1 MAIPIRLL
9 AGANGEIQVDLNA
22 QSIDIGVD
30 RNISAFP
37 TPNNVLKR
45 FASDTNIPRITVE
58 IDGILDD
65 DAGIDT
71 PTGVQR
77 TLPSR
82 MLFNFGSMLPTE
94 PFSPFRPV
102 KASKLFTSVA
112 VGGATGGHSVSV
124 ERVNYPPMVASAD
137 VAKGSSAQL
146 LNLNTSGFKYGLSAP
161 IQMNLKFSGAHSAG
175 ATGALTV
182 ASTLKVQGSALSIS
196 DDPDSL
202 GASSLLNIGDRVV
215 KSDGTLLG
223 LVSALTSTTITFT
236 SALPNAISA
245 NDEVFVSPK
254 CFNSRGDFVGY
265 VSNLV
270 LGSDFLFDI
279 TLSENALVDILA
291 GDTITINQSDDAIVS
306 RLHERSIKLVPMYW
320 LEDRTRNPKG
330 GFALSD
336 RDFPSGRNIG
346 IRLRFNANKT
356 PPLLGGSDQPSV
368 LHTATGVSRGVSFAP
383 KDAMHYDAV
392 IDVPIGG
399 LTDTANTNPAVLM
412 AQIVQDALTNAA
424 VTSANISNVIL
435 APGNDKTLTDV
446 FTVTRQGAMVLIE
459 QKYQPASPIEHP
471 PTMHSVLQAFFSP
484 EVFMSSTQFDSAAK
498 KSAGDKAQ
506 DLIGLVSNA
515 GRHSDL
521 FRGVQIPYDSLIT
534 SSGVTGVA
542 RNFFLTF
549 GNVPASEKGS
559 LANERSAS
567 LPMQGLLLDD
577 VVGGNKAD
585 EGGREGGL
593 LSRFADK
600 MGDFGDDL
608 QSLTGFLVDN
618 VQSLWVTI
626 DRSISRGNDGGI
638 RIIPEKVHVR
648 YDAGKNYYTF
658 HMVLVATDFVLGV

>member
-9 AGANGEIQVDLNA
+9 AGTNGEIQVDLNA

-65 DAGIDT
+65 DASIDT

-94 PFSPFRPV
+94 PFSPFRPARRPYTMRSGTSSLRLV
-102 KASKLFTSVA
+102 SEEVLYPKLTA
-112 VGGATGGHSVSV
+112 VLS
-124 ERVNYPPMVASAD
+124 R
-137 VAKGSSAQL
+137 AKGSTATLSNLTTNPSHQLFNHHGQFSAR
-146 LNLNTSGFKYGLSAP
+146 
-161 IQMNLKFSGAHSAG
+161 LKFPGSHSAS

-182 ASTLKVQGSALSIS
+182 ASTLSLQGSVLSIAT
-196 DDPDSL
+196 DPDKL
-202 GASSLLNIGDRVV
+202 GASAILSIGDRIV
-215 KSDGTLLG
+215 KSDGTFLG
-223 LVSALTSTTITFT
+223 LVSTLTSTTITFA

-245 NDEVFVSPK
+245 NDEVFISPK
-254 CFNSRGDFVGY
+254 CFNSRSEFLGYLSTISLNAANRTYDVVLTEPILENVLVGD
-265 VSNLV
+265 S
-270 LGSDFLFDI
+270 
-279 TLSENALVDILA
+279 
-291 GDTITINQSDDAIVS
+291 ITINQSENDIVS
-306 RLHERSIKLVPMYW
+306 RLHQRKLKIVPNYW
-320 LEDRTRNPKG
+320 LEDPARNPKG
-330 GFALSD
+330 SLANTD
-336 RDFPSGRNIG
+336 VDFPSGRNIG
-346 IRLRFNANKT
+346 VRLQFNANKT
-356 PPLLGGSDQPSV
+356 SPILGGSDQPSI
-368 LHTATGVSRGVSFAP
+368 LHTATGVSRGTSFAAR
-383 KDAMHYDAV
+383 DAAHFDAV

-399 LTDTANTNPAVLM
+399 LADTTGLNPAVIM

-424 VTSANISNVIL
+424 VTSANISNVKL

-446 FTVTRQGAMVLIE
+446 FTVTRQGSLVLVE
-459 QKYQPASPIEHP
+459 QRYQPNTPVEHP
-471 PTMHSVLQAFFSP
+471 PVMDRSLEEDFSP

-498 KSAGDKAQ
+498 KSAGDKVQ

-585 EGGREGGL
+585 EGSREGGL